1 MKYIIANW
9 KANKTLLEVKTW
21 LNVFLKKNLSS
32 IKNQVQV
39 IICPPYPFLSLVKEK
54 LQDYSHIKLG
64 SQDTS
69 FFEKGP
75 YTGEVCVKNLSG
87 LVDYALIGH
96 SERRYYFGE
105 TARILFQKFNL
116 VLDNN
121 ITPIFCIRSAAD
133 IIPERS
139 VFVAYE
145 PVYAIGTGRNESLNQ
160 VLKVKKTLSF
170 SKDVKFI
177 YGGSVNENNSS
188 YYLENQKIDGLLVGG
203 ASLNPEKF
211 YKIIKQAGN

>member
-9 KANKTLLEVKTW
+9 KANKTLSEVKTW
-21 LNVFLKKNLSS
+21 LNVFSKKDLSF
-32 IKNQVQV
+32 IKSELQI

-54 LQDYSHIKLG
+54 LQDCSYVKIG
-64 SQDTS
+64 SQDIS
-69 FFEKGP
+69 FFEKGA
-75 YTGEVCVKNLSG
+75 YTGEVSVENLSD

-96 SERRYYFGE
+96 SERRYYFEE

-116 VLDNN
+116 ALDNN
-121 ITPIFCIRSAAD
+121 IKPIFCIRSAAD

-139 VFVAYE
+139 IFVAYE
-145 PVYAIGTGRNESLNQ
+145 PVYAIGTGRNESLDQ
-160 VLKVKKTLSF
+160 ILKVKKNLSF

-188 YYLENQKIDGLLVGG
+188 YYLKNQEIDGLLVGG
-203 ASLNPEKF
+203 ASLSPEKF
-211 YKIIKQAGN
+211 YKIIKQAGD